1 MAAFK
6 DLSAKD
12 RPEREGNS
20 NNCRDIQFALHPVQ
34 MIQVSHLKF
43 QEVDS

>member
-20 NNCRDIQFALHPVQ
+20 NNCCDIQFVLHSVQ
-34 MIQVSHLKF
+34 RVQVSHLKF
-43 QEVDS
+43 